1 MIHTRNVMLP
11 VQNTR
16 FALEKNNEILNLCEN
31 GINNRL
37 NGPIR
42 TDFLY
47 ETEVGKTDVEVY
59 LDDYQNRLLGLAQDF
74 EINALNTEMS
84 VSIQNGNFVKIF
96 SQSKTVLSKAAGI
109 ASRNEPLN
117 QMSDPVSLFFN
128 DGIVN
133 VHQVL
138 SKSYSASVYISA
150 NFPNIEVLP
159 FL

>member
-1 MIHTRNVMLP
+1 MHTQNVMMP

-16 FALEKNNEILNLCEN
+16 FALQKNNEILALCQNELN
-31 GINNRL
+31 GQL
-37 NGPIR
+37 NGPIC

-47 ETEVGKTDVEVY
+47 GSEVDRIDVQVY
-59 LDDYQNRLLGLAQDF
+59 LDDYESRLLGLAQDF
-74 EINALNTEMS
+74 EIDGLNTGMS
-84 VSIQNGNFVKIF
+84 MSMQNGNFVQIF
-96 SQSKTVLSKAAGI
+96 SQSKRVLSKAAGI